1 MSFEV
6 ISLVIL
12 IILLSV
18 FVIWI
23 SSAFF
28 GAPFQPT
35 SDKALKLMI
44 ELSGLE
50 KLPKNKKIKLADL
63 GSGNGKII
71 IAFAKLNPNVEAH
84 GFEIN
89 PLLAWISGMRIKKNG
104 LEKRAFVHTKNYW
117 KQNFKDF
124 DIITSFQINYAM
136 PGLEKKLQK
145 ELKQKSKVISDTWKF
160 PHWKPKEKISYGLGD
175 VMLYVK
181 E

>member
-1 MSFEV
+1 MLLETILS
-6 ISLVIL
+6 IIL
-12 IILLSV
+12 IFLLAI
-18 FVIWI
+18 FFIWL

-44 ELSGLE
+44 KLSE
-50 KLPKNKKIKLADL
+50 IKSSNKKKIKLADL

-71 IAFAKLNPNVEAH
+71 LAFAKLNPKIEAH

-89 PLLAWISGMRIKKNG
+89 PLLVWVSRIRIKRAG
-104 LEKRAFVHTKNYW
+104 LKDKVFVHTKNFW

-136 PGLEKKLQK
+136 PGLEKKFQK
-145 ELKQKSKVISDTWKF
+145 ELHKGTKVISDTWKF
-160 PHWKPKEKISYGLGD
+160 PHWEPKEKLSYGLGNIF
-175 VMLYVK
+175 LYVK